1 MVKFRPR
8 EAKSFAQN
16 HIGEFANAD
25 YMADS
30 GINAWN
36 ASITLNPHSYLMKQ
50 APSCEEMDSKS
61 MRNLPKSNQ
70 PGKGRA
76 GFQSR
81 LTPKSILLTHPQM
94 ATFRG
99 TDPEDSS
106 IRIRRT
112 SPGSE
117 SIMGGGHVLLSR
129 LPSVSRIPSFYS
141 TSKNLKE
148 DKRECVL
155 ERGWGWSEKR
165 DIGAGGVTQCL
176 HTRLRLW
183 GCERNGVIPQLGAL
197 YFHLSFVNIQ

>member
-1 MVKFRPR
+1 
-8 EAKSFAQN
+8 
-16 HIGEFANAD
+16 
-25 YMADS
+25 
-30 GINAWN
+30 
-36 ASITLNPHSYLMKQ
+36 
-50 APSCEEMDSKS
+50 

-81 LTPKSILLTHPQM
+81 LTPKSILLTRPQM

-106 IRIRRT
+106 IRIKRT
-112 SPGSE
+112 SPGSG

-155 ERGWGWSEKR
+155 ERGRGWSEKR
-165 DIGAGGVTQCL
+165 DIGAGGVTQYL

-197 YFHLSFVNIQ
+197 YLHLSFVNIQWRLPPFWVGVGVGVGGQPWSFQVYNVWHSHKAYAPFYDGHILFFL